1 MTEPSSIDI
10 ETAFEADLEARLEVA
25 GDDLDAVRK
34 VARWVID
41 RALEG
46 FLPAA
51 RAVFDA
57 VDDPPEEADSDDE

>member
-1 MTEPSSIDI
+1 MSEPSSSDI
-10 ETAFEADLEARLEVA
+10 EAAFEADLDARLEAA
-25 GDDLDAVRK
+25 GGDLDAVQK

-57 VDDPPEEADSDDE
+57 VDGPPEEADSDDE